1 MAADAGSE
9 RLPVVA
15 RVSAS
20 ERLRGGR
27 AWERIE
33 SAAGMWHVAVRTLR
47 VAFTSLAW
55 VPPALSETATIF
67 RRCVA
72 PLLVCVSVFIAA
84 NGVFTLGKVIQAL
97 GAPDRQAGG
106 IFTGSL
112 REVATWVVMM
122 VFAGVA
128 GSATTSD
135 LGARKIR
142 EELDAMAVL
151 GVESIRALVVPRVMA
166 FTFAAVVLGGFGLL
180 AIMVT
185 DYLLV
190 PSFFHLPDAVFFDSV
205 RQNINT
211 ADILSS
217 VLKHVV
223 IGFVVGVVCCTK
235 GLRATGGAEGVGKAV
250 NQAVVVSFFV
260 VWMLNSIFN
269 VAYLSLFPD
278 ASILRG

>member
-1 MAADAGSE
+1 MSTT
-9 RLPVVA
+9 
-15 RVSAS
+15 
-20 ERLRGGR
+20 LRQGG
-27 AWERIE
+27 WERVE
-33 SAAGMWHVAVRTLR
+33 SGAAMWNVGVRVLR
-47 VAFTSLAW
+47 IALTSTGW
-55 VPPALSETATIF
+55 IPAAIAETAVIF

-72 PLLVCVSVFIAA
+72 PLVVCVSVFIAA

-151 GVESIRALVVPRVMA
+151 GVESVRELVVPRVMA

-180 AIMVT
+180 GIMVT
-185 DYLLV
+185 DFLLV
-190 PSFFHLPDAVFFDSV
+190 PGMFHLSDAVFWDSV

-211 ADILSS
+211 ADIVSS
-217 VLKHVV
+217 VLKHLVL
-223 IGFVVGVVCCTK
+223 GFVIGVVCCTK
-235 GLRATGGAEGVGKAV
+235 GLRATGGAEGVGRAV
-250 NQAVVVSFFV
+250 NQAVVVSFFA

-278 ASILRG
+278 VSVLRG